1 MAVKPWIG
9 SVVAPTNPPEVN
21 KSEPDVNFEL
31 SWVFGYRAEDSRQNL
46 FLNNS
51 GKAVYMTAALGV
63 ILDNGSKT
71 QKFFGGGKVDNKG
84 KTQASDA
91 NHHTNDI
98 TALAIS

>member
-9 SVVAPTNPPEVN
+9 SIVEPTDPPAVN
-21 KSEPDVNFEL
+21 KDEPDVDYAL

-51 GKAVYMTAALGV
+51 GQAVYMTAALGV

-71 QKFFGGGKVDNKG
+71 
-84 KTQASDA
+84 
-91 NHHTNDI
+91 
-98 TALAIS
+98 